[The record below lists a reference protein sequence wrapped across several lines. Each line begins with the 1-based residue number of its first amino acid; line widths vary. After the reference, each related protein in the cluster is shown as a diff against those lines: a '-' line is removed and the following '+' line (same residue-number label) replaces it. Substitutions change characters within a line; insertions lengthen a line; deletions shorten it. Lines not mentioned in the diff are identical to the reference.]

1 MTDWAIH
8 GFEIANC
15 NCLPGCPCQFSQ
27 LPSDG
32 TCEAMLTFRIDKGH
46 YGDTVLD
53 GLLAS
58 AIYKWPG
65 PIHEGNGE
73 MQLIID
79 ERATADQKAAL
90 EAIMTGQDT
99 AEFATMF
106 FVFNAMC
113 TTKHETLSAEVTL
126 SYDMEA
132 GTGHAKAG
140 NIGETSVAPIP
151 HIVSGEPH
159 SVQIKLPNG
168 FEYDVASVAQ
178 GSTKTPGSA
187 ISLEKNS
194 NTHAHV
200 AELHLTGE
208 GVQRAA

>member
-15 NCLPGCPCQFSQ
+15 NCVPGCPCQFSQ
-27 LPSDG
+27 LPNDG

-46 YGDTVLD
+46 YGDTSLD
-53 GLLAS
+53 GLLAA

-113 TTKHETLSAEVTL
+113 TTKHETLSAAVSL
-126 SYDMEA
+126 SYDKET
-132 GTGHAKAG
+132 GTGHARAG
-140 NIGETSVAPIP
+140 DIGETSVEPIP
-151 HIVSGEPH
+151 NVVSGAPH

-168 FEYDVASVAQ
+168 FEYDVASVAR

-194 NTHAHV
+194 STHAHV
-200 AELHLTGE
+200 AELHLTGA